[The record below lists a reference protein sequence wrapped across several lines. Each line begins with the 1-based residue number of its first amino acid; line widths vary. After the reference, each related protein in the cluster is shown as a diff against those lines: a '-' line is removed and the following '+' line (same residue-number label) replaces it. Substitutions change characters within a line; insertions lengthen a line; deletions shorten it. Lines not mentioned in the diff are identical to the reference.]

1 MTLKSISLA
10 LAFVALPAL
19 TLPAIAQDRSGTNLD
34 PAATGT
40 PESGVRTMALAQDLY
55 QLGLAQTD
63 ALTVL
68 AAARLAA
75 SVVTEQ
81 QSPADLDLTPD
92 ELASFASR
100 NKPPLPNARTVSDAP
115 TVSLARTGT
124 GASDADDGSAN
135 APATAD
141 AMLTKARDLARDD
154 PATLGLIDGAAAEG
168 QGGGTNRAVT
178 WLSHLPAGQTD
189 IWEVPVQGT
198 SHAEIAVIGDGDSN
212 LDVSITDG
220 NGNVFC
226 HDVSWSDALYCDFTP
241 AWDGYFY
248 VTVQN
253 MGAAQNSYHLVT
265 N

>member
-1 MTLKSISLA
+1 MTLKATSLA
-10 LAFVALPAL
+10 LAFVALPA
-19 TLPAIAQDRSGTNLD
+19 IAQDRSGPNID
-34 PAATGT
+34 PIATGAS
-40 PESGVRTMALAQDLY
+40 ESGVRTLALAQDLY
-55 QLGLAQTD
+55 RLGLAQTD

-81 QSPADLDLTPD
+81 QSPAALDLTPE
-92 ELASFASR
+92 ELASLASR
-100 NKPPLPNARTVSDAP
+100 NRPPLPIARAISDAP
-115 TVSLARTGT
+115 TVSVATTGT
-124 GASDADDGSAN
+124 GGSDADEGSAD

-141 AMLTKARDLARDD
+141 TMLTKARDLARDD
-154 PATLGLIDGAAAEG
+154 AATLGLIDGTMAEG
-168 QGGGTNRAVT
+168 QGGSTDRAVT
-178 WLSHLPAGQTD
+178 WASHLPAGQTD
-189 IWEVPVQGT
+189 IWEVPLNGT
-198 SHAEIAVIGDGDSN
+198 AHAEIAVIGDGDTN

-253 MGAAQNSYHLVT
+253 TGGMRNSYYLIT